1 MGFGASR
8 LDVRL
13 VPAALVSWIVT
24 AAGIVWPIGN
34 VCALCCVVVALG
46 GGALWWCVARRS
58 WHAPRLG
65 SISAGLVAVGMVG
78 AGYGLAVALRSEA
91 VDRHPITVAF
101 GTSALVTVT
110 PSESPVSLGRGRLM
124 FRATVQRLRDDETSG
139 RVVVFARALDFG
151 ELMVG
156 QPVQF
161 RARISR
167 PARHDLTV
175 AVFNATGR
183 PTVGRAG
190 PVHRAA
196 HIVRHRFAAAVREV
210 LPADQAT
217 MLPALVLGDT
227 STVTALTSREFRAAG
242 LTHLTAVSGAN
253 VTIVCAAALVS
264 ARLIGPRA
272 AVVCAAV
279 ALVAFVILVQP
290 TASVLRA
297 AVMGA
302 IALVGMLSARRRQAI
317 PALSGSV
324 LVLLAA
330 APHLAVDI
338 GFALSVAATGALVV
352 IAPVWS
358 RRLVDRGCPKVLADA
373 LAVAAAAQ
381 LVTAPLVAAISGRVS
396 RGGQSGGG
404 GRDRAD
410 HRAGQRCGRAGR
422 AVAGRRA
429 GADPVHRARSVVGV
443 ARGALG
449 VGCARGDRSGGRR
462 SARRTAG
469 RWRHRV
475 HGCAVALALVSRGHV
490 QNDGGGRHMSAC
502 LVAVRAGRPFVTPS
516 WGERG

>member
-210 LPADQAT
+210 CP
-217 MLPALVLGDT
+217 
-227 STVTALTSREFRAAG
+227 LTR
-242 LTHLTAVSGAN
+242 
-253 VTIVCAAALVS
+253 
-264 ARLIGPRA
+264 PR
-272 AVVCAAV
+272 CCRPW
-279 ALVAFVILVQP
+279 F
-290 TASVLRA
+290 S
-297 AVMGA
+297 
-302 IALVGMLSARRRQAI
+302 AI
-317 PALSGSV
+317 P
-324 LVLLAA
+324 
-330 APHLAVDI
+330 
-338 GFALSVAATGALVV
+338 
-352 IAPVWS
+352 
-358 RRLVDRGCPKVLADA
+358 
-373 LAVAAAAQ
+373 
-381 LVTAPLVAAISGRVS
+381 
-396 RGGQSGGG
+396 
-404 GRDRAD
+404 
-410 HRAGQRCGRAGR
+410 
-422 AVAGRRA
+422 
-429 GADPVHRARSVVGV
+429 
-443 ARGALG
+443 
-449 VGCARGDRSGGRR
+449 RR
-462 SARRTAG
+462 S
-469 RWRHRV
+469 
-475 HGCAVALALVSRGHV
+475 
-490 QNDGGGRHMSAC
+490 
-502 LVAVRAGRPFVTPS
+502 PP
-516 WGERG
+516 

>member
-167 PARHDLTV
+167 PARHDLRSRCSMRPV
-175 AVFNATGR
+175 GR
-183 PTVGRAG
+183 PW
-190 PVHRAA
+190 
-196 HIVRHRFAAAVREV
+196 AV
-210 LPADQAT
+210 PA
-217 MLPALVLGDT
+217 
-227 STVTALTSREFRAAG
+227 RY
-242 LTHLTAVSGAN
+242 
-253 VTIVCAAALVS
+253 
-264 ARLIGPRA
+264 
-272 AVVCAAV
+272 
-279 ALVAFVILVQP
+279 
-290 TASVLRA
+290 
-297 AVMGA
+297 
-302 IALVGMLSARRRQAI
+302 
-317 PALSGSV
+317 
-324 LVLLAA
+324 
-330 APHLAVDI
+330 
-338 GFALSVAATGALVV
+338 
-352 IAPVWS
+352 
-358 RRLVDRGCPKVLADA
+358 
-373 LAVAAAAQ
+373 
-381 LVTAPLVAAISGRVS
+381 TAPLTSSAIDS
-396 RGGQSGGG
+396 RP
-404 GRDRAD
+404 RFV
-410 HRAGQRCGRAGR
+410 RCCPLTRPRCCRPWFSAI
-422 AVAGRRA
+422 
-429 GADPVHRARSVVGV
+429 P
-443 ARGALG
+443 
-449 VGCARGDRSGGRR
+449 RR
-462 SARRTAG
+462 S
-469 RWRHRV
+469 
-475 HGCAVALALVSRGHV
+475 
-490 QNDGGGRHMSAC
+490 
-502 LVAVRAGRPFVTPS
+502 PP
-516 WGERG
+516 

>member
-358 RRLVDRGCPKVLADA
+358 RRLVVE
-373 LAVAAAAQ
+373 
-381 LVTAPLVAAISGRVS
+381 
-396 RGGQSGGG
+396 
-404 GRDRAD
+404 RAD
-410 HRAGQRCGRAGR
+410 Q
-422 AVAGRRA
+422 
-429 GADPVHRARSVVGV
+429 
-443 ARGALG
+443 
-449 VGCARGDRSGGRR
+449 
-462 SARRTAG
+462 
-469 RWRHRV
+469 
-475 HGCAVALALVSRGHV
+475 
-490 QNDGGGRHMSAC
+490 
-502 LVAVRAGRPFVTPS
+502 
-516 WGERG
+516 

>member
-253 VTIVCAAALVS
+253 VTIVCGGAGFGTVDRTACGRGVRGRRVGGIRHPGAADGQRVAGS
-264 ARLIGPRA
+264 CDGRHCPRGDA
-272 AVVCAAV
+272 VCAPA
-279 ALVAFVILVQP
+279 AGDSSFV
-290 TASVLRA
+290 
-297 AVMGA
+297 G
-302 IALVGMLSARRRQAI
+302 
-317 PALSGSV
+317 
-324 LVLLAA
+324 
-330 APHLAVDI
+330 
-338 GFALSVAATGALVV
+338 
-352 IAPVWS
+352 
-358 RRLVDRGCPKVLADA
+358 
-373 LAVAAAAQ
+373 
-381 LVTAPLVAAISGRVS
+381 
-396 RGGQSGGG
+396 
-404 GRDRAD
+404 
-410 HRAGQRCGRAGR
+410 
-422 AVAGRRA
+422 
-429 GADPVHRARSVVGV
+429 
-443 ARGALG
+443 
-449 VGCARGDRSGGRR
+449 
-462 SARRTAG
+462 
-469 RWRHRV
+469 
-475 HGCAVALALVSRGHV
+475 
-490 QNDGGGRHMSAC
+490 
-502 LVAVRAGRPFVTPS
+502 
-516 WGERG
+516 